1 MVLQVLSWLLGDL
14 DKLIKGKDLNEAPIW
29 LSNTKYPSWSCS
41 RRCPTCRR
49 CTRENRRVM
58 RHATC
63 PYSSVHLLHLGH
75 LLQGVSTTG
84 PGLLRLLRFGDKSCG
99 NPSSLC
105 PNPKVRAPLVG
116 PRLLNRMVWIFN
128 TEVNVTIVEN
138 LWELYKKFKS
148 EKTFKC
154 AHLVIHCFLKVVVR
168 I

>member
-1 MVLQVLSWLLGDL
+1 MVLQVLSRLLGDL
-14 DKLIKGKDLNEAPIW
+14 DKLIEENDLNGAPIW

-41 RRCPTCRR
+41 RRLPYM
-49 CTRENRRVM
+49 CTREYRRVM

-75 LLQGVSTTG
+75 LLQGVGTTG

-128 TEVNVTIVEN
+128 TEVNVTSVEN
-138 LWELYKKFKS
+138 LWELNKMFKS

-154 AHLVIHCFLKVVVR
+154 AKRNSHLFLIVF
-168 I
+168 